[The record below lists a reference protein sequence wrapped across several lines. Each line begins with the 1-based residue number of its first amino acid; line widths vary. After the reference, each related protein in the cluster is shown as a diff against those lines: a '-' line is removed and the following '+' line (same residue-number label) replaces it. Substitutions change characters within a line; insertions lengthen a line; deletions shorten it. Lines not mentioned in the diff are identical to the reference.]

1 MLGKFFII
9 PTYRISPILSAE
21 RWMMSLLTRFETSVL
36 CVHSRDLPH
45 KLCIY
50 VSCKIP
56 EPLQYAKSRE
66 LWETGIQQ
74 KTAKMLGF
82 YPGKCEGIWP
92 VGSRVQT
99 VS

>member
-9 PTYRISPILSAE
+9 PTYRISPILSTE

-50 VSCKIP
+50 VSLFLLLLLLFLDVVDFVDENNENEKKRKK
-56 EPLQYAKSRE
+56 EKEEKGRRKE
-66 LWETGIQQ
+66 LLHIT
-74 KTAKMLGF
+74 LH
-82 YPGKCEGIWP
+82 
-92 VGSRVQT
+92 
-99 VS
+99 